1 MARRDGVADGV
12 AGGRARPTTADAVA
26 ERLRDAGYAPFRLDG
41 DVLRAGLNEDLGFD
55 AAGRRESV
63 PPRIRGG
70 ADARRRRADAVQIAS
85 LISPYGEDRARA
97 RRMHEDVGLLFLE
110 VFLDTPL
117 SVCEDR
123 DPRHLYDRARRGE
136 IAGVTGVD
144 DPYERPE
151 AADLVIR
158 PGPQTVAEAADAV
171 TEALLRARPRRGTA
185 AYPNCSSS
193 TLIAR
198 GGARIT
204 SSPAISSR
212 AAAKRD
218 SSTGWTTITKRA

>member
-1 MARRDGVADGV
+1 MRWGAHGTGAALWRGATVWLTGLPA
-12 AGGRARPTTADAVA
+12 AGKTTTADAVA

-63 PPRIRGG
+63 RRASEVARML
-70 ADARRRRADAVQIAS
+70 ADAGLIVIAS

-171 TEALLRARPRRGTA
+171 TEALL
-185 AYPNCSSS
+185 
-193 TLIAR
+193 AR
-198 GGARIT
+198 GLDEALRPT
-204 SSPAISSR
+204 RTAPPAP
-212 AAAKRD
+212 
-218 SSTGWTTITKRA
+218 

>member
-1 MARRDGVADGV
+1 MRWGAHGNGSALWRGATVWLTGLPA
-12 AGGRARPTTADAVA
+12 AGKTTTADAVA
-26 ERLRDAGYAPFRLDG
+26 ARLRDAGYAPFRLDG

-63 PPRIRGG
+63 RRAAEVARML
-70 ADARRRRADAVQIAS
+70 ADAGLVVVVS

-97 RRMHEDVGLLFLE
+97 RRLHDQAGLLFLE

-117 SVCEDR
+117 AVCQDR

-151 AADLVIR
+151 AADLVLR

-171 TEALLRARPRRGTA
+171 TEALL
-185 AYPNCSSS
+185 
-193 TLIAR
+193 AR
-198 GGARIT
+198 GLDEALRPSRT
-204 SSPAISSR
+204 APPAP
-212 AAAKRD
+212 
-218 SSTGWTTITKRA
+218 